1 MSQKPEDLSKFGQL
15 DVYNALITLELVGRS
30 SSILD
35 KKELLGSDNN
45 PALKLILKLTYNP
58 FKVYYIKETPD
69 VCNQQ
74 LDKNNSKL
82 VENLK
87 SLLSLLDQL
96 SSRSLSGNLALAAI
110 DNLFHQMCE
119 EEVDLY
125 RRVIKKDLNLGIKAK
140 TINAVFPGLIPE
152 FGVQLAKD
160 FSGKLP
166 RKILIQPKLDG
177 YRAIGQ
183 TGTGRLFSRN
193 GKEILGFDDI
203 SEQLSRLPSG
213 CYLDG
218 EIMSQNFKGTQQSA
232 FAHTSG
238 KLGIYNAFDFMEGSI
253 GTKED
258 QHTRSKNLLE
268 FLGVGPEGPRN
279 VRSEICNIIPV
290 QSWLIDKGSEG
301 SVYDEMLSYYDQ
313 CLAEGYEGIMIK
325 DAEAPYQLKRGT
337 NWQKM
342 KPVNSID
349 LKVVGIEPGKYDTK
363 YADSLGRLIV
373 QFEDNQV
380 GVGSGITDA
389 QRQLWWDNPTLIVG
403 KTIEVLYQ
411 EVTSNQKGGKSLRFP
426 RFKCI
431 RTDK

>member
-1 MSQKPEDLSKFGQL
+1 MDQKQRELAKFSNL
-15 DVYNALITLELVGRS
+15 DVMNAILTLDLVGDT

-35 KKELLGSDNN
+35 KKELLKSSDNQ
-45 PALKLILKLTYNP
+45 AMKLILYLTYNS

-69 VCNQQ
+69 TCNPN
-74 LDKNNSKL
+74 LDRNSSKL
-82 VENLK
+82 AENLH
-87 SLLSLLDQL
+87 SLVNLLDQL
-96 SSRSLSGNLALAAI
+96 SARTLSGSLAVTAI
-110 DNLFHQMCE
+110 GNLFYQMCA

-125 RRVIKKDLNLGIKAK
+125 RRVIKKDLNIGIKAK
-140 TINAVFPGLIPE
+140 TINSVFPGLIPE

-160 FSGKLP
+160 YEGKLP
-166 RKILIQPKLDG
+166 RRILIQPKLDG
-177 YRAIGQ
+177 YRAIGE

-193 GKEILGFDDI
+193 GKEIMGYDDI

-213 CYLDG
+213 YYLDG
-218 EIMSQNFKGTQQSA
+218 EIMSRDFKGTQESA
-232 FAHTSG
+232 FAHKSG
-238 KLGIYNAFDFMEGSI
+238 KVGIYNAFDFMEGKV
-253 GTKED
+253 GTHVD

-268 FLGVGPEGPRN
+268 FLGVGPEGERK
-279 VRSEICNIIPV
+279 VRAEIANIVPV
-290 QSWLIDKGSEG
+290 HSWLIQNNGAQ
-301 SVYDEMLSYYDQ
+301 SVEDQMLEYYDQ
-313 CLAEGYEGIMIK
+313 CLNAGYEGIMIK
-325 DAEAPYQLKRGT
+325 DADAAYQLKRGT

-342 KPVNSID
+342 KPVKSAD
-349 LKVVGIEPGKYDTK
+349 LKVIRLERGAYDTK

-373 QFEDNQV
+373 QFEDFEV